1 MVAYLCMFFLHNTKQ
16 SLRLVGSLRTSIVS
30 FPRVLFASAGA
41 LVLSFK
47 GCTVFRPTEAI
58 AGDAKQAKQA
68 SARPKTVRKFG
79 TNQIR
84 KS

>member
-1 MVAYLCMFFLHNTKQ
+1 MGPPNPPNSPHPHQTQHSAA
-16 SLRLVGSLRTSIVS
+16 SVS
-30 FPRVLFASAGA
+30 FPRLLLASAGA

-47 GCTVFRPTEAI
+47 GCTVFRPIEAI
-58 AGDAKQAKQA
+58 AGGAKQDKQAKQAKQA